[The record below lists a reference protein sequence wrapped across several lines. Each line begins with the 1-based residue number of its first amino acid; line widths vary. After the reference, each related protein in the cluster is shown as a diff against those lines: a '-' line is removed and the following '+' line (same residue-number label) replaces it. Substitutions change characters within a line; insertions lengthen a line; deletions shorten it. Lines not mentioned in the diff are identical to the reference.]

1 MNSEAEFP
9 RADAIEVIGREL
21 TAFARRARGR
31 AADLHPELTLV
42 ASSIL
47 DLVIE
52 RDGCLAA
59 DLAGHFHLD
68 KSTVSRQVAA
78 LEKLGYLTREVDPA
92 NRRNHVLRATAEGG
106 RVARQA
112 ARNRAEAFADRFRD
126 WDDADIARLADYLV
140 RYNTADD
147 QPN

>member
-1 MNSEAEFP
+1 MKSADAFP
-9 RADAIEVIGREL
+9 GRSDAIEVIQREL

-31 AADLHPELTLV
+31 AAELHPELSLV

-52 RDGCLAA
+52 RNGCLAS

-78 LEKLGYLTREVDPA
+78 LERDGYLAREVDPA
-92 NRRNHVLRATAEGG
+92 NRRNLVLHATAEGR
-106 RVARQA
+106 RVARAA
-112 ARNRAEAFADRFRD
+112 ARNRSAAFTGRFAD
-126 WDDADIARLADYLV
+126 WDDADVERLAAYLV
-140 RYNTADD
+140 RYNAADEG
-147 QPN
+147 

>member
-1 MNSEAEFP
+1 MEIDPAFP
-9 RADAIEVIGREL
+9 GRADAIQVIQREL

-31 AADLHPELTLV
+31 AAELHPELSLV
-42 ASSIL
+42 ASSVL

-78 LEKLGYLTREVDPA
+78 LEKLGYLEREVDPA
-92 NRRNHVLRATAEGG
+92 NRRNHVLRATPEGRKVAE
-106 RVARQA
+106 A
-112 ARNRAEAFADRFRD
+112 ASRSRAEAFTERFQD
-126 WDDADIARLADYLV
+126 WDDSDVAQLARYLV
-140 RYNTADD
+140 RYNTADE
-147 QPN
+147 